1 MIELW
6 HSTHSTCS
14 QKVRLALEEKGLAWS
29 GHHLNLRR
37 FDQLRP
43 AFLALNPAA
52 LVPVLRDA
60 GRVIVESRLINEYLE
75 DAYPA
80 VPLAP
85 ADPFARTRMR
95 LWTRYSD
102 EVLTH
107 AIKLP
112 SFAKNIAPELARRDP
127 AEVAAM
133 LEQIPDPVVRARWQR
148 AATEGIA
155 PAALAPSVAQ
165 LTEMVE
171 RMHAALADGPWLAG
185 ETYSLAD
192 IDVAPFVQRL
202 VRLELYH
209 LVESRPR
216 VADWAA
222 RISARP
228 AYRKAL
234 PAAGTEGLPPEEPRS
249 PRVSASRPWRGTA

>member
-1 MIELW
+1 MLELW

-14 QKVRLALEEKGLAWS
+14 QKVRLALEEKGLAWT

-37 FDQLRP
+37 FDQLQP

-52 LVPVLRDA
+52 MVPVLKDA
-60 GRVIVESRLINEYLE
+60 GRVIVESRIINEYLE
-75 DAYPA
+75 DAYPD
-80 VPLAP
+80 VPLSP
-85 ADPFARTRMR
+85 RDPFARARMR

-112 SFAKNIAPELARRDP
+112 SFAKNIAPELARMDP

-133 LEQIPDPVVRARWQR
+133 VEKIPNPSVRARWKR
-148 AATEGIA
+148 AATEGIR
-155 PAALAPSVAQ
+155 PEELAPSIAQ
-165 LTEMVE
+165 LAEMAE
-171 RMHAALADGPWLAG
+171 RMDQALADGPWLAG
-185 ETYSLAD
+185 DTYSLAD

-202 VRLELYH
+202 VRVELFH

-216 VADWAA
+216 VADWYA
-222 RISARP
+222 RITARA
-228 AYRKAL
+228 AYRKAMP
-234 PAAGTEGLPPEEPRS
+234 PAGSEGTQPK
-249 PRVSASRPWRGTA
+249 

>member
-1 MIELW
+1 MIELY

-14 QKVRLALEEKGLAWS
+14 QKVRLCLAEKAIPWT

-37 FDQLRP
+37 FDQLAP
-43 AFLALNPAA
+43 AFLALNPAG
-52 LVPVLRDA
+52 LVPVLIDA
-60 GRVIVESRLINEYLE
+60 GQVLIESRIINEYLE
-75 DAYPA
+75 DAYPEI
-80 VPLAP
+80 PLTP
-85 ADPFARTRMR
+85 RDPFARARMR

-112 SFAKNIAPELARRDP
+112 SFAKNIAPELARMDP

-133 LEQIPDPVVRARWQR
+133 VEKIPNPGVRARWKR
-148 AATEGIA
+148 AATEGIR
-155 PAALAPSVAQ
+155 PEELAPSIAQ
-165 LTEMVE
+165 LAEMAE
-171 RMHAALADGPWLAG
+171 RMDQSLKDGPWLAG

-202 VRLELYH
+202 VRVELFH

-216 VADWAA
+216 VADWYA
-222 RISARP
+222 RITARP
-228 AYRKAL
+228 AYRKAM
-234 PAAGTEGLPPEEPRS
+234 PAPGSEGTQPAPTE
-249 PRVSASRPWRGTA
+249 ASR

>member
-14 QKVRLALEEKGLAWS
+14 QKVRIALEEKGLAWT

-37 FDQLRP
+37 FDQLKP
-43 AFLALNPAA
+43 DFLALNPAA
-52 LVPVLRDA
+52 MVPVLKDA
-60 GRVIVESRLINEYLE
+60 GRVIVESRIINEYLE

-85 ADPFARTRMR
+85 RDPFARARMR

-112 SFAKNIAPELARRDP
+112 SFARNIAPELARMDP
-127 AEVAAM
+127 AEVATMVAK
-133 LEQIPDPVVRARWQR
+133 IPNPAVRARWKR
-148 AATEGIA
+148 ASTEGIS
-155 PAALAPSVAQ
+155 PEELAPSIAQ
-165 LTEMVE
+165 LADMAE
-171 RMHAALADGPWLAG
+171 RMDRALADGPWLAG

-192 IDVAPFVQRL
+192 IDVAPYVQRL
-202 VRLELYH
+202 VRVELFH
-209 LVESRPR
+209 LVEARPR
-216 VADWAA
+216 VADWYA
-222 RISARP
+222 RMSGLP
-228 AYRKAL
+228 AYRRAM
-234 PAAGTEGLPPEEPRS
+234 PQAGSEGAQPK
-249 PRVSASRPWRGTA
+249 

>member
-14 QKVRLALEEKGLAWS
+14 QKVRIALEEKGLAWT
-29 GHHLNLRR
+29 GHHLNLRK
-37 FDQLRP
+37 FDQLQP

-52 LVPVLRDA
+52 MVPVLKDA
-60 GRVIVESRLINEYLE
+60 GHVIVESRIINEYLE

-85 ADPFARTRMR
+85 RDPFARARMR
-95 LWTRYSD
+95 QWTRYSD

-112 SFAKNIAPELARRDP
+112 SFAKNIAPELARMDP

-133 LEQIPDPVVRARWQR
+133 VEKIPNPAVRARWKR
-148 AATEGIA
+148 AATEGIKDEE
-155 PAALAPSVAQ
+155 LAPSIAQ
-165 LTEMVE
+165 LADMAT
-171 RMHAALADGPWLAG
+171 RMDHALADGPWLAG

-202 VRLELYH
+202 VRVELFH
-209 LVESRPR
+209 LVAARPR
-216 VADWAA
+216 VADWYA
-222 RISARP
+222 RITSRP
-228 AYRKAL
+228 AYRKAMP
-234 PAAGTEGLPPEEPRS
+234 PAGSEGTQPK
-249 PRVSASRPWRGTA
+249 

>member
-14 QKVRLALEEKGLAWS
+14 QKVRIALEEKGLAWT
-29 GHHLNLRR
+29 GHHLNLRK
-37 FDQLRP
+37 FDQLQP

-52 LVPVLRDA
+52 MVPVLKDA
-60 GRVIVESRLINEYLE
+60 GHVIVESRIINEYLE

-85 ADPFARTRMR
+85 RDPFARARMR
-95 LWTRYSD
+95 QWTRYSD

-112 SFAKNIAPELARRDP
+112 SFAKNIAPELARMDP

-133 LEQIPDPVVRARWQR
+133 VEKIPNPAVRARWKR
-148 AATEGIA
+148 AATEGIKDEE
-155 PAALAPSVAQ
+155 LAPSIAQ
-165 LTEMVE
+165 LADMAA
-171 RMHAALADGPWLAG
+171 RMDHALADGPWLAG
-185 ETYSLAD
+185 DEYSLAD

-202 VRLELYH
+202 VRVELFH
-209 LVESRPR
+209 LVAARPR
-216 VADWAA
+216 VADWYA
-222 RISARP
+222 RITSRP
-228 AYRKAL
+228 AYRRAM
-234 PAAGTEGLPPEEPRS
+234 PAAGSEGSQPK
-249 PRVSASRPWRGTA
+249 

>member
-1 MIELW
+1 MLELY

-14 QKVRLALEEKGLAWS
+14 QKVRIALEEKGLAWI

-37 FDQLRP
+37 FDQIKP
-43 AFLALNPAA
+43 DFLALNPAGM
-52 LVPVLRDA
+52 VPVLLDA
-60 GRVIVESRLINEYLE
+60 GHLFTESRIINEYLE

-85 ADPFARTRMR
+85 RDAAARARMR

-112 SFAKNIAPELARRDP
+112 SFARNIAPELKRMDQ

-133 LEQIPDPVVRARWQR
+133 IERIPNPGVRARWKR
-148 AATEGIA
+148 AATHGITADELA
-155 PAALAPSVAQ
+155 PSIAQLTDMAERMDAALAA
-165 LTEMVE
+165 
-171 RMHAALADGPWLAG
+171 GPWLGG

-192 IDVAPFVQRL
+192 IDVVPYVQRL
-202 VRLELYH
+202 VRVELFH

-216 VADWAA
+216 VADWYA

-228 AYRKAL
+228 AYRKTMP
-234 PAAGTEGLPPEEPRS
+234 PAGSEGAQPK
-249 PRVSASRPWRGTA
+249 

>member
-6 HSTHSTCS
+6 HSKHSTCS
-14 QKVRLALEEKGLAWS
+14 QKVRLVLEEKGLAWT

-37 FDQLRP
+37 FDHLLP

-52 LVPVLRDA
+52 MVPVLKDA
-60 GRVIVESRLINEYLE
+60 GQVIVESRIINEYLE
-75 DAYPA
+75 DAYPD

-85 ADPFARTRMR
+85 RDPFARVRMR

-112 SFAKNIAPELARRDP
+112 SFAKNIAPELARMDP

-133 LEQIPDPVVRARWQR
+133 VEKIPNPAVRARWQR
-148 AATEGIA
+148 AATAGINDQELA
-155 PAALAPSVAQ
+155 LSIAQLADMAARMDAALA
-165 LTEMVE
+165 E
-171 RMHAALADGPWLAG
+171 GPWLAG
-185 ETYSLAD
+185 ETLSLAD
-192 IDVAPFVQRL
+192 IDVVPYVQRL
-202 VRLELYH
+202 VRVELFH
-209 LVESRPR
+209 LVAARPR
-216 VADWAA
+216 VADWYA

-228 AYRKAL
+228 AYRKAM
-234 PAAGTEGLPPEEPRS
+234 PAAGSEG
-249 PRVSASRPWRGTA
+249 T